1 MTQQGL
7 MSGNKG
13 FSEKQDQKP
22 LDQDWMTGFDNKDR
36 LNSLTTDL
44 RSAKSELTTIQSTH
58 EKAKQ
63 VCTQIQQNI
72 ILLEQLCTL
81 QFSDIDIIS
90 AEKQLQIFESNL
102 NSLLDPK
109 SDTAKA
115 QANWEKAKE
124 DLADCENKVS
134 NNKIKIALCEK
145 EFNDAKQQKES
156 AFRRIGVGL
165 DNEQNIL
172 ADNYFDIPNEQDIKK
187 LTDIERNQA
196 EELQNKINHLKDKVS
211 ENETKLGK
219 LMERA
224 KNIDTGALSEADT
237 DMNDIP
243 AYLSQLQIL
252 TEEALPEKQKRFLDY
267 LNQSS
272 DQGVTQLLS
281 NIENE
286 VNMIEERIEEL
297 NQTMRKVEY
306 QPSHYLRLDP
316 RRITHDSLKAL
327 QKAQRVLRTAALKED
342 NGESHYRAL
351 NDVINLLR
359 DAVER
364 KKNLSAKAL
373 LDPRYRLQFYVSVI
387 NKTDG
392 KIIETRTGSQGGSG
406 GEKEIIASYILT
418 ASLSYALCP
427 IGQNKPLF
435 STIILDE
442 AFSKSSRA
450 VATRIISALREF
462 GLHPLFITPNKEIR
476 LLRDHTRSAVL
487 IHRREKI
494 ASMTSLSWEK
504 LQEQAKTQLDKM
516 TNEITE

>member
-1 MTQQGL
+1 M
-7 MSGNKG
+7 
-13 FSEKQDQKP
+13 
-22 LDQDWMTGFDNKDR
+22 
-36 LNSLTTDL
+36 
-44 RSAKSELTTIQSTH
+44 
-58 EKAKQ
+58 
-63 VCTQIQQNI
+63 
-72 ILLEQLCTL
+72 
-81 QFSDIDIIS
+81 
-90 AEKQLQIFESNL
+90 
-102 NSLLDPK
+102 
-109 SDTAKA
+109 
-115 QANWEKAKE
+115 
-124 DLADCENKVS
+124 
-134 NNKIKIALCEK
+134 
-145 EFNDAKQQKES
+145 
-156 AFRRIGVGL
+156 GL
-165 DNEQNIL
+165 DSEQNIL
-172 ADNYFDIPNEQDIKK
+172 ADNYFDIPNEQDINK

-196 EELQNKINHLKDKVS
+196 EELQNKINHIKDKVS

-243 AYLSQLQIL
+243 AYLSQLKVL
-252 TEEALPEKQKRFLDY
+252 NEEALPEKQSRFLAY

-286 VNMIEERIEEL
+286 VSMIEERIEEL

-306 QPSHYLRLDP
+306 QPGHYLRLDP
-316 RRITHDSLKAL
+316 RRITHDSLKSL

-351 NDVINLLR
+351 YDVINLLR
-359 DAVER
+359 DAVDR
-364 KKNLSAKAL
+364 KKNLAAKAL

-427 IGQNKPLF
+427 TGLSKPLF

-450 VATRIISALREF
+450 VAARIISALREF

-476 LLRDHTRSAVL
+476 LLRDHTRSAIL

-494 ASMTSLSWEK
+494 SSMTSLSWEE
-504 LQEQAKTQLDKM
+504 LQKQATTQLEKM